1 MNMLN
6 RRTFVGAAALAGIA
20 IASRPSSAF
29 GVTSAEKKA
38 EAQAA
43 KEKLDSLNSEFE
55 AAVDDYNRA
64 QRTYESATAEVEEC
78 QQKIDSTQA
87 KIDGLQGKL
96 STRATSMYR
105 NGSMSYLDVLLGTAS
120 FADFATVWDTLNNLN
135 ENDADLVSQAKA
147 AKQELEN
154 TQEELAANQQAAKTA
169 VAEANSYKAT
179 VEQKQSEYTNLYDS
193 LSSEYQQ
200 LLEQEQAER
209 DRAAAAAAA
218 AYTPTVTQESTS
230 SSSSSSSGSSSSGS
244 SSSSSGGYAS
254 SSSIPTNGSV
264 VDYAYSRIGCPYV
277 WGASG
282 PDQFDCSGLTM
293 WCYAQIGIS
302 LPHYDVSQKNCAK
315 AILNP
320 EDAAPGDILWRSG
333 HVAISTGG
341 TNYIHA
347 PHSGAVVCEGSG
359 GRWTCALRF

>member
-105 NGSMSYLDVLLGTAS
+105 TGSMSYLDVLLGTAS

-135 ENDADLVSQAKA
+135 EDDADLVANNKSARA
-147 AKQELEN
+147 ELEA
-154 TQEELAANQQAAKTA
+154 TKQTLDDKQ
-169 VAEANSYKAT
+169 AEAEQALADAKSYKAT
-179 VEQKQSEYTNLYDS
+179 IEQKKSEYDALYNS
-193 LSSEYQQ
+193 LNEEYRQ
-200 LLEQEQAER
+200 LVAQEEEARRQEEAR
-209 DRAAAAAAA
+209 AAA
-218 AYTPTVTQESTS
+218 AYTPAVTSV
-230 SSSSSSSGSSSSGS
+230 SSGSSSSGS
-244 SSSSSGGYAS
+244 SGSSGS
-254 SSSIPTNGSV
+254 SQSGGTQSYSGNAA
-264 VDYAYSRIGCPYV
+264 VDRAYSCLGLPYV
-277 WGASG
+277 WGGVG
-282 PDQFDCSGLTM
+282 PNGYDCSGLVG
-293 WCYAQIGIS
+293 YALHGDHKRHYLAQDFAS
-302 LPHYDVSQKNCAK
+302 LPTAS
-315 AILNP
+315 NP
-320 EDAAPGDILWRSG
+320 QPGDVVSCSSHHCGL
-333 HVAISTGG
+333 
-341 TNYIHA
+341 YIGNGQMIEA
-347 PHSGAVVCEGSG
+347 PHTGAVVKISAVR
-359 GRWTCALRF
+359 GRVVRM